1 MTTLESPNAALN
13 LSGIHPRGSKDAVVL
28 SSHRARAARFGVFFR
43 APGFE
48 PRDFEGWTN
57 STPIWW
63 FQPTTLKNMSQSKMG
78 RSFPKFRGEHS
89 KNMWSCHHLGYIGVT
104 IYLLRLRDP
113 KLWIVSVATLMPR
126 YTWTWEITELTP
138 INGCLRAVQQKSPG
152 CSAVWLLFGD
162 LQTMGPQD
170 LYV

>member
-57 STPIWW
+57 ATPSWW
-63 FQPTTLKNMSQSKMG
+63 FQPTTLKNMSQSKMEEASPSLG
-78 RSFPKFRGEHS
+78 VNIPK
-89 KNMWSCHHLGYIGVT
+89 NI
-104 IYLLRLRDP
+104 
-113 KLWIVSVATLMPR
+113 
-126 YTWTWEITELTP
+126 
-138 INGCLRAVQQKSPG
+138 
-152 CSAVWLLFGD
+152 
-162 LQTMGPQD
+162 
-170 LYV
+170 